1 MPTAS
6 NKRIGSLK
14 DSKLKLW
21 QAADVITIA
30 YQLVLM
36 SIIISNYSS
45 ILNAYNFLFY
55 HILIILFL
63 LILPYLGKGKI
74 INFLRN
80 WSPVLIIPTN
90 FGELHYLV
98 HTVNPIDLD
107 SLLLE
112 LDLLIFS
119 VHPTVWLEK
128 LSVPW
133 LTEYL
138 QWIYSTFYFLPMIL
152 AGLLY
157 KQGRFS
163 DFYFFVFVIVLGFY
177 LSYFGYFAVPAI
189 GPRFTINHLQTQPV
203 IGVWLTTGIRDL
215 LNQLENIQRD
225 AFPSGHTEITL
236 LTMMYAK
243 RYAKS
248 YYYVLI
254 IIGSSLIISTVY
266 LRYHY
271 VVDVIA
277 GIVLAIIVYLLAPW
291 LFNKIQK
298 GTIFSFHSQNK
309 QK

>member
-1 MPTAS
+1 M
-6 NKRIGSLK
+6 
-14 DSKLKLW
+14 
-21 QAADVITIA
+21 ITIG
-30 YQLVLM
+30 YQIVLM
-36 SIIISNYSS
+36 LIIILNYSAIS
-45 ILNAYNFLFY
+45 NAHNFLFY
-55 HILIILFL
+55 HILIILFM
-63 LILPYLGKGKI
+63 LILPYLGKGKVFNLI
-74 INFLRN
+74 RN

-98 HTVNPIDLD
+98 HSINPIDLD
-107 SLLLE
+107 SVLLE
-112 LDLLIFS
+112 LDLFIFS

-133 LTEYL
+133 LTEYF
-138 QWIYSTFYFLPMIL
+138 QWIYTTFYFLPMIL
-152 AGLLY
+152 AGILY

-177 LSYFGYFAVPAI
+177 LSYFGYFLIPAI
-189 GPRFTINHLQTQPV
+189 GPRFTINHLQTEPV
-203 IGVWLTTGIRDL
+203 MGVWLTTGIRDF

-243 RYAKS
+243 RYSKS
-248 YYYVLI
+248 YYYILLI
-254 IIGSSLIISTVY
+254 IGTSLIISTVY

-291 LFNKIQK
+291 LYNKIQK
-298 GTIFSFHSQNK
+298 AVIFSFRCLNK
-309 QK
+309 Q